1 LLNLNETNTLDYG
14 QTSQNNIVYNTLQSK
29 LPLSPSNNDNL
40 SPHQDDIISLL
51 SDTDIEYLQ
60 DFNNYHIPLTNR
72 HQLSMQQLFTQ
83 LFSSQHS
90 ATTTDKPSVN
100 NNNNKPDASQT
111 TNNMITDQD
120 TSILHQPSH
129 VTDSNASTVTN
140 VADIINHVINIQ
152 GLQETLDNSIHASR
166 SKPIIKLP
174 HNDLCHTLNKT

>member
-1 LLNLNETNTLDYG
+1 MLNLNETNTLDYG

-90 ATTTDKPSVN
+90 AT
-100 NNNNKPDASQT
+100 
-111 TNNMITDQD
+111 
-120 TSILHQPSH
+120 
-129 VTDSNASTVTN
+129 
-140 VADIINHVINIQ
+140 INHVINIQ